1 MPSPSRDV
9 NHEMRA
15 SDGGRALTKIPLMR
29 TGNDAAGD
37 ELKGADGQ
45 HDAWNGT
52 SASDRSAQLCRPR
65 HRAGRHHPM
74 GTGMSSKQKAV
85 ATRQLAAVAA
95 TAIALAVFDH
105 DGLAGLSIDQ
115 LTTGSILERSPAGG
129 ILLAQLDEDRQPRGG
144 GGVVAGLGVVEPE
157 SGAID
162 LSPGIPGVLS
172 MVSVKEADRV
182 QRGQLV
188 ASLKNDDLKARVAQ
202 AEATLR
208 IRAAQRA
215 MVEKGPRTEE
225 VRQAEARLRLEVGN
239 LALAEEQYRRR
250 QALVGQGAVSREAF
264 NEAETTLKAGR
275 ERRAEAEEALAI
287 LTEGSRPE
295 EIEAARAEEALAIS
309 QLDEAR
315 AALDLSEVRA
325 TVDGVVLRVYREPG
339 EAITA
344 QIETPVLQ
352 IADTSRLVV
361 RTQVDETQFS
371 DVAVGQSATITAA
384 ALGGR
389 TLSGKVL
396 RISPRLGA
404 KVITADDPAE
414 LRDTRVLDVI
424 VSLPEGVVLPINLR
438 VDVMI
443 DIASTPR
450 GDENE
455 NEVSEAMETAPTLE
469 TVAMFLRQTT
479 QGEARPDLDPLLIGS
494 VERAVSRDDHHA
506 PHNHDQDR
514 AEAEDDPYADLMRL
528 LKR

>member
-1 MPSPSRDV
+1 
-9 NHEMRA
+9 
-15 SDGGRALTKIPLMR
+15 MR
-29 TGNDAAGD
+29 TGVEAAWPQF
-37 ELKGADGQ
+37 KGADGQ
-45 HDAWNGT
+45 HDAWIWS
-52 SASDRSAQLCRPR
+52 SALDRPARLYRTLLGICRR
-65 HRAGRHHPM
+65 YPM
-74 GTGMSSKQKAV
+74 GTRMSAKQKAV

-105 DGLAGLSIDQ
+105 DGVAGLRLDR
-115 LTTGSILERSPAGG
+115 LTTGSILDRSPAGG
-129 ILLAQLDEDRQPRGG
+129 ILLAQLDEGQQPRGSG
-144 GGVVAGLGVVEPE
+144 FVAGLGVVEPE

-182 QRGQLV
+182 KRGQLV

-208 IRAAQRA
+208 IKAAQRA
-215 MVEKGPRTEE
+215 MIEKGPRNEE
-225 VRQAEARLRLEVGN
+225 VRQAEARLRLEAGN

-264 NEAETTLKAGR
+264 NEAETALKAGR
-275 ERRAEAEEALAI
+275 ERRADAEEALAI

-295 EIEAARAEEALAIS
+295 EIEAARGEEALAKS

-315 AALDLSEVRA
+315 AALELSEVRA

-371 DVAVGQSATITAA
+371 NVAVGQSATITAA

-389 TLSGKVL
+389 TLTGKVL

-424 VSLPEGVVLPINLR
+424 VSLPEGVKLPINLR

-443 DIASTPR
+443 DIGSIPRSEEDAS
-450 GDENE
+450 
-455 NEVSEAMETAPTLE
+455 EVSEVIESAPANETIAMS
-469 TVAMFLRQTT
+469 LRQTT
-479 QGEARPDLDPLLIGS
+479 QGERLPDLDPLLIGS
-494 VERAVSRDDHHA
+494 VESAASHDDRHPRGHH
-506 PHNHDQDR
+506 HSDGLQ
-514 AEAEDDPYADLMRL
+514 DPYADLMLL
-528 LKR
+528 LKP